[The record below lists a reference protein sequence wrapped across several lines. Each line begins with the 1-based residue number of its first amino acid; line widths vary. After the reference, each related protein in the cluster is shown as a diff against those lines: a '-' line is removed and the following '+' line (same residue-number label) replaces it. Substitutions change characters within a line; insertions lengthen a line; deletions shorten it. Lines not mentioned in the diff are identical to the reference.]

1 MTRCG
6 PYGLVNGLAL
16 AAVLGAFMGLK
27 NQALLLLPG
36 QTTQKEAAIIL
47 IIAKPFT
54 NTQRVKN
61 DYFSSLKSN
70 RNICQCFGWHRFP
83 GH

>member
-36 QTTQKEAAIIL
+36 QTMQETAVTIL
-47 IIAKPFT
+47 VIAKVFI
-54 NTQRVKN
+54 NTQGVKN
-61 DYFSSLKSN
+61 DYFSSLKSS
-70 RNICQCFGWHRFP
+70 RNICQCFGWHRFF